1 MEDQYLAFIS
11 RAGIASNGDFIY
23 NFYFTQDSE
32 IVWGEDWNVV
42 PSSVIPNLV
51 PSMDTISLM
60 CDVIT
65 DKDFELAKENSCFSM
80 QDCIDGIIA
89 LLFSKPREDEL
100 ILFFGEKMD
109 DVKIKLE
116 NLCLEMTNIRN
127 ITEEKESQIIDN
139 VMNALDDIKD
149 KDDGEATGDFGDTP
163 EGFDDFP
170 DDDDDLGF

>member
-1 MEDQYLAFIS
+1 MEDQYLAFVS
-11 RAGIASNGDFIY
+11 RAGVASNGDSIY

-32 IVWGEDWNVV
+32 IVWGEDWNIV
-42 PSSVIPNLV
+42 PSSVIPNLA
-51 PSMDTISLM
+51 PSMETISLI

-65 DKDFELAKENSCFSM
+65 NKNFELAKENSCFSM

-109 DVKIKLE
+109 DVKTKLE
-116 NLCLEMTNIRN
+116 NIGLEMTNIRN

-139 VMNALDDIKD
+139 VMSALDGINDS
-149 KDDGEATGDFGDTP
+149 GEATGDFGDTP
-163 EGFDDFP
+163 EGFP

>member
-11 RAGIASNGDFIY
+11 RAGVASNGDFIY
-23 NFYFTQDSE
+23 NFYFTQDPE

-42 PSSVIPNLV
+42 PSSVVPNLA

-89 LLFSKPREDEL
+89 LLFTRPREEEL
-100 ILFFGEKMD
+100 ILNFGEEMD
-109 DVKIKLE
+109 SVKEKL
-116 NLCLEMTNIRN
+116 NNIGLDFSNIRN
-127 ITEEKESQIIDN
+127 ISEEKENEIIDN
-139 VMNALDDIKD
+139 VMSTLDGIKD
-149 KDDGEATGDFGDTP
+149 NDSGEATGDFGDSP
-163 EGFDDFP
+163 EDF
-170 DDDDDLGF
+170 DDDLGF